1 MFEKFKNL
9 TIKEKVSYILGI
21 ILFLVMLIIQIRLT
35 IVKILLFFAAIWIL
49 PITQYLLHRFNI
61 YLSDIVIYL
70 ISVICVVISI
80 LLVVLFN
87 KPKETG
93 HQHTISDWIYDKET
107 GLEYKQCNGCGEIFE
122 KRVPNITYSTQ
133 DPNVTDNPYIDE
145 EDKAINGNEDE
156 DYSSTTTIEPTSTP
170 KPTKNPNEGEKRY
183 DDSDLEAN
191 IEEHTKD

>member
-9 TIKEKVSYILGI
+9 TTKEKVSYILGI
-21 ILFLVMLIIQIRLT
+21 ILFLVMLIIQTRVT

-93 HQHTISDWIYDKET
+93 HQHTISDWTYDKET

-156 DYSSTTTIEPTSTP
+156 DYSSTTTIEPTLTP
-170 KPTKNPNEGEKRY
+170 KPTKKPNEGEKRY